1 MIFQQIQYGIYFAL
15 ITDAREVDIQVKIK
29 EGNMGKEL
37 TLKKSLSTV
46 KKSMEQSLVEIFG
59 CVSLDDNETVKRN
72 VVKDRIHIT
81 RYFYLDRS
89 PMEETLV
96 EVFGCFALDH
106 KVIKLDVMRDRKR
119 LEREMRIPLA
129 IADSST
135 EWLQHVHDRLS

>member
-1 MIFQQIQYGIYFAL
+1 L
-15 ITDAREVDIQVKIK
+15 NDTREDRHSRKIK

-37 TLKKSLSTV
+37 KLRTEIKMS

-72 VVKDRIHIT
+72 VVKDRRLIN

-96 EVFGCFALDH
+96 EVFGCIALDH
-106 KVIKLDVMRDRKR
+106 KVIKLDVIRDLKKM
-119 LEREMRIPLA
+119 ERELVAPEYIQIPA
-129 IADSST
+129 AMGDSST
-135 EWLQHVHDRLS
+135 GWLKRVHERLS

>member
-1 MIFQQIQYGIYFAL
+1 MMNMQ
-15 ITDAREVDIQVKIK
+15 RHSSKIK

-37 TLKKSLSTV
+37 KLRKAMGTI

-59 CVSLDDNETVKRN
+59 CVSLDDDETVKRN
-72 VVKDRIHIT
+72 VVKDRRQIT

-106 KVIKLDVMRDRKR
+106 KVIKLDVIRDRKR
-119 LEREMRIPLA
+119 MEEELQVPLA
-129 IADSST
+129 IADSTT
-135 EWLQHVHDRLS
+135 EWLKRVHDRLS

>member
-1 MIFQQIQYGIYFAL
+1 
-15 ITDAREVDIQVKIK
+15 
-29 EGNMGKEL
+29 MGKEL
-37 TLKKSLSTV
+37 KLRKAINTI

-72 VVKDRIHIT
+72 VVKDRRQIT

-106 KVIKLDVMRDRKR
+106 KVIKLDVVRDRKR
-119 LEREMRIPLA
+119 MEAQIQVPSMV
-129 IADSST
+129 ADTSS
-135 EWLQHVHDRLS
+135 EWLKRVHYQLS

>member
-1 MIFQQIQYGIYFAL
+1 MYFAL
-15 ITDAREVDIQVKIK
+15 YCYSQKRRIFQEVK

-37 TLKKSLSTV
+37 KLRAEIKMS

-72 VVKDRIHIT
+72 VVKDRRQIN

-96 EVFGCFALDH
+96 EVFGCIALDH
-106 KVIKLDVMRDRKR
+106 KVIKLDVIRDLKKM
-119 LEREMRIPLA
+119 ERELVVPEYIHIPA
-129 IADSST
+129 AVGDSST
-135 EWLQHVHDRLS
+135 GWLKRVHERLS